1 MLADGTLSDPHGL
14 VICDRTAPLSNH
26 INNMG
31 YAFLLE
37 LGHQLCT
44 RQGPADYLCFIHSCI
59 YSFIFENTDYLCFIH
74 SCIYSFIFVLLLF
87 CSFIHL
93 SNCFPIIDAFLLELG
108 HEVCTRQDAT
118 DDLL

>member
-59 YSFIFENTDYLCFIH
+59 YSFIF
-74 SCIYSFIFVLLLF
+74 VLLLF